1 MLTLV
6 PAPVA
11 RPEKAMS
18 MTQRRTTNQLLCALT
33 VFSMVSLALCGCT
46 RQMYRQA
53 ADRDAEYLLK
63 TRQCDERWNIP
74 ERAVEADPTS
84 RLADIN
90 DPDCGPLTRDDP
102 AANCYMNKPYHSKR
116 RIEYWDRRGTGAMI
130 DAEQWLQYLPY
141 NEDGEVVLTKELA
154 IDLALL
160 HSREFQTQVEQLY
173 LEALGLSQ
181 SRFTFNV
188 QWAGGTGAA
197 FNLDGAEGVPR
208 TLSNPSSLSAS
219 RNFAS
224 GGQLVVD
231 LLNSVTYQFGGGQS
245 NFATGNLLFS
255 LTQPLLRNAFRHVQT
270 ESLTLSE
277 RNLLYSVRDF
287 ARFRR
292 VFYLSIV
299 QQYLSLLSQSQQI
312 RIAEENIRNLD
323 LNLQFHELLY
333 AQGAISQ
340 IRVDQIFQD
349 KQNGRI
355 GLIQARQALQA
366 TEDQFKFALGLP
378 AKVNIKLDESILQ
391 PFKLNSEDLEKL
403 QADSDALLKSL
414 TQYIPPI
421 EAPAAYIEQSYA
433 KLKELHATTEKLQP
447 EIQSE
452 LQKWQATIKEKT
464 SGTITDSD
472 QQLEFEFQTSL
483 ASQIEDVVVNLK
495 KDLDRT
501 GKLIVASEKSF
512 LDPASDKE
520 TIETPVP
527 EFESSDPEAPPS
539 PDQADIA
546 ELLAE
551 RAIAERE
558 TPAAMAFSRL
568 ENAITSLS
576 ADINNMFVA
585 QTQIRLFLI
594 EINPVKIDEQTAVK
608 IALANRL
615 DLMNNRGQVVDSYR
629 NVEIAADQLESD
641 LNFTATADIGT
652 DPNRDNGIRFDGE
665 SSQYSA
671 GLQFD
676 GPLNR
681 FAERNSYRAA
691 QIGYQQQ
698 RRAYMASED
707 SIVNEIRADLRG
719 LSQSRF
725 NFQTTR
731 QQLIAAARQVDQA
744 RVNVQNTE
752 EAGDSSATQDLLNSL
767 AGLTN
772 ARNGLISSWLNYE
785 VARIGLFVDL
795 ELLLLDEQGRWINEN
810 EQLQYTED
818 SVAPLLP
825 ETETVAPNPD
835 DSDTQSDESS
845 DAESLDVDD
854 SGIEVDIDPPD
865 PAQPDITPSELP
877 DLNPLDDAKVNGN
890 ESSQT
895 TWPSRPQ
902 RASRTQSNRRA
913 STGSHIRR

>member
-1 MLTLV
+1 M
-6 PAPVA
+6 
-11 RPEKAMS
+11 
-18 MTQRRTTNQLLCALT
+18 
-33 VFSMVSLALCGCT
+33 
-46 RQMYRQA
+46 
-53 ADRDAEYLLK
+53 
-63 TRQCDERWNIP
+63 
-74 ERAVEADPTS
+74 
-84 RLADIN
+84 
-90 DPDCGPLTRDDP
+90 
-102 AANCYMNKPYHSKR
+102 
-116 RIEYWDRRGTGAMI
+116 
-130 DAEQWLQYLPY
+130 
-141 NEDGEVVLTKELA
+141 
-154 IDLALL
+154 
-160 HSREFQTQVEQLY
+160 
-173 LEALGLSQ
+173 
-181 SRFTFNV
+181 
-188 QWAGGTGAA
+188 
-197 FNLDGAEGVPR
+197 
-208 TLSNPSSLSAS
+208 
-219 RNFAS
+219 
-224 GGQLVVD
+224 
-231 LLNSVTYQFGGGQS
+231 
-245 NFATGNLLFS
+245 
-255 LTQPLLRNAFRHVQT
+255 
-270 ESLTLSE
+270 
-277 RNLLYSVRDF
+277 
-287 ARFRR
+287 
-292 VFYLSIV
+292 
-299 QQYLSLLSQSQQI
+299 
-312 RIAEENIRNLD
+312 
-323 LNLQFHELLY
+323 
-333 AQGAISQ
+333 
-340 IRVDQIFQD
+340 
-349 KQNGRI
+349 
-355 GLIQARQALQA
+355 
-366 TEDQFKFALGLP
+366 
-378 AKVNIKLDESILQ
+378 
-391 PFKLNSEDLEKL
+391 
-403 QADSDALLKSL
+403 
-414 TQYIPPI
+414 
-421 EAPAAYIEQSYA
+421 
-433 KLKELHATTEKLQP
+433 
-447 EIQSE
+447 
-452 LQKWQATIKEKT
+452 
-464 SGTITDSD
+464 
-472 QQLEFEFQTSL
+472 
-483 ASQIEDVVVNLK
+483 
-495 KDLDRT
+495 
-501 GKLIVASEKSF
+501 
-512 LDPASDKE
+512 
-520 TIETPVP
+520 
-527 EFESSDPEAPPS
+527 
-539 PDQADIA
+539 
-546 ELLAE
+546 
-551 RAIAERE
+551 
-558 TPAAMAFSRL
+558 
-568 ENAITSLS
+568 
-576 ADINNMFVA
+576 
-585 QTQIRLFLI
+585 
-594 EINPVKIDEQTAVK
+594 K